1 MIKRNKTLLVPL
13 NIVREPNTN
22 LVLFRAILNKEYT
35 RLDFGY
41 IATEEFV
48 AGGWIRISPQT
59 YLRRQ
64 GDETTYTLT
73 HADNIPIAPDHYHF
87 QSTRDWQYFSLY
99 FPPIPQESTSIDL
112 IEEDEPNDNDFNY
125 YDIKLDLSIAEEM
138 M

>member
-64 GDETTYTLT
+64 GDETRYTLT

-87 QSTRDWQYFSLY
+87 QSTREQRLCPMFVTGRLTIIRQTSGESLGWSRSHLLR
-99 FPPIPQESTSIDL
+99 F
-112 IEEDEPNDNDFNY
+112 
-125 YDIKLDLSIAEEM
+125 
-138 M
+138 